1 MRKCKN
7 LNKSSEPKCTIN
19 YINKGN
25 MGILIGEKREKK
37 GELRKNYFLMPEII
51 PNLMSNES
59 TNLKISTNPSRIKSK
74 SPSH

>member
-51 PNLMSNES
+51 P
-59 TNLKISTNPSRIKSK
+59 I
-74 SPSH
+74 